1 VRRNDLV
8 RIAGAREHLEILRSH
23 LTRGDLDDAVVFD
36 AVCLRLAAAI
46 ECVGAVDAAVRDD
59 VFGTSWPAIA
69 SVRNRIAHSYVRV
82 DREIIEATVIS
93 DLPGFEAQLDL
104 LELRVVRES

>member
-8 RIAGAREHLEILRSH
+8 RIAEAREHLEILRSH

-59 VFGTSWPAIA
+59 VFGTSWPVIA
-69 SVRNRIAHSYVRV
+69 SVRNRPTRRTASDAVCQSQPSSSAMSLI
-82 DREIIEATVIS
+82 DRPSPPT
-93 DLPGFEAQLDL
+93 
-104 LELRVVRES
+104 